1 MSARKISSAV
11 RALGEPRIAEREVH
25 GTRPLRS
32 LCVTESCPRAEE
44 SFGGQFVA
52 VQDPSCK
59 LSDDVVVLVGWSA
72 KRQQFV
78 RISCRDERTN
88 AIDGPVVPIARF
100 PTHPSRLPAPAR

>member
-1 MSARKISSAV
+1 MSSVHSAV
-11 RALGEPRIAEREVH
+11 RALGDLGFQSAKFTDE
-25 GTRPLRS
+25 TLRS

-59 LSDDVVVLVGWSA
+59 FSDDVVVLVGWSA